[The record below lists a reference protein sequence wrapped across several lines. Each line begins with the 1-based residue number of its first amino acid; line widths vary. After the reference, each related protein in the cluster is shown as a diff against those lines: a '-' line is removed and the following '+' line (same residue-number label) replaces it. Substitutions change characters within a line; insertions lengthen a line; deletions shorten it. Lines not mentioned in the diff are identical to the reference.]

1 MNRAGQNTRD
11 SPTRSTRGRISSA
24 RFNFFMSWAGSLAR
38 YFNEPAQA
46 SSRAAHEL
54 KWAEAYQLTTM
65 NPEDNDANLEIY
77 TYSIDM

>member
-1 MNRAGQNTRD
+1 MAGSARLD
-11 SPTRSTRGRISSA
+11 SA
-24 RFNFFMSWAGSLAR
+24 RFNLFMSWAGSLAR

-54 KWAEAYQLTTM
+54 KQAKAYQPTTM
-65 NPEDNDANLEIY
+65 NPEDDDVDLEVY